1 MKPFTYENSPYL
13 IRSDIGEAH
22 RLYWSRLASPGS
34 WWSGADRVSIA
45 AECRAA
51 RDCNFCAE
59 RKTALSPYT
68 DLYQH
73 ESVTDLPVRAVD
85 AVHRI
90 VTDQTRITRA
100 WIEDN
105 AESGLG
111 IEAYV
116 ELAGIVVAVLSID
129 EFNRSLG
136 LPFEPLPQPMP
147 GEPDE
152 YRPNNVVTDTGFVP
166 MIDRDGAVG
175 READLWSSKFSANVI
190 RALSVVP
197 NAVRG
202 WKDLASAQYIGL
214 ETMGNFTGRSDRAI
228 DRAQMEIVAGRV
240 SSYNECFY

>member
-1 MKPFTYENSPYL
+1 MSPFTYENSPYL

-166 MIDRDGAVG
+166 MIDRDGARKMKAHGFQQFHCRV
-175 READLWSSKFSANVI
+175 RIRSLCAALTSSVHWRP
-190 RALSVVP
+190 RA
-197 NAVRG
+197 
-202 WKDLASAQYIGL
+202 
-214 ETMGNFTGRSDRAI
+214 
-228 DRAQMEIVAGRV
+228 
-240 SSYNECFY
+240 